1 MYTYCMTFID
11 TLLTRIIFQSDISTQ
26 LASRDYNVMKSL
38 ANSIAGPQFIT
49 ENQSKLL
56 LKLLRDNAKSL
67 VEWTTEIKEAITTP
81 QWSRP
86 FRQIEQIKRLYISQ
100 DRDNESFI
108 SIDFTYNTYIRKLL
122 LSSSK
127 SIEGLEPIGKFFKA
141 DFTEHNIVKLVELLS
156 PIEFT
161 IEDKIIALYD
171 TIKSWSENEIK
182 DQYLITSI
190 TNQNFH
196 KHITADLGIE
206 TAIDN
211 NIINDRSMRYQYFV
225 TEPIPN
231 PSNIIEKIASRNKTK
246 VWIDKNEHSL
256 AEVLSALVYLKRLP
270 LLIVFD
276 NIDEIKSFST
286 LEVLD
291 KALQLTYL
299 NNNVGIYFRL
309 PNNENGKLFN
319 QLIAEKEYNKKLDQD
334 TQIVAVQSGKLP
346 KFFINNAWKP
356 MSVLAIDSHMGLRH
370 GKTSIYAS
378 YCDLIIS
385 YSDTSPIVERLEK
398 WL

>member
-1 MYTYCMTFID
+1 
-11 TLLTRIIFQSDISTQ
+11 
-26 LASRDYNVMKSL
+26 MKSL

-67 VEWTTEIKEAITTP
+67 AEWTTEIKEAITTP

-108 SIDFTYNTYIRKLL
+108 SIDFTYNTDVRKLL

-141 DFTEHNIVKLVELLS
+141 DFTEHNIVKLVELLL

-225 TEPIPN
+225 TDSIPN

-334 TQIVAVQSGKLP
+334 TQVVAVQSGKLP